1 MQALLVLVTIFLMTV
16 AAWAGRLE
24 APDAGP
30 QAVLRALE
38 DAFANVADRVTP
50 AVVNVSA
57 IPRKDAPPAE
67 LERFR
72 EFFGDEFVDR
82 FRRRR
87 DEPRATG
94 SGVIV
99 DPSGYILTNNH
110 VVENAQ
116 AIIVRLSDARK
127 LPARLVGRDVKTDLA
142 VLKVDGAGPLPVAEL
157 GDSDRLRVGQW
168 VIAIGNPFG
177 LDRTVTAG

>member
-1 MQALLVLVTIFLMTV
+1 MRAGLILTTILLL
-16 AAWAGRLE
+16 AAPAWAQRRE
-24 APDAGP
+24 ASDVNP
-30 QAVLRALE
+30 QAVLRAME

-57 IPRKDAPPAE
+57 IPRKDAPPQD

-72 EFFGDEFVDR
+72 DLFGDEFVER

-99 DPSGYILTNNH
+99 DPAGYILTNNH
-110 VVENAQ
+110 SSSTRRKSSSDSRTRGSSPRASSVV
-116 AIIVRLSDARK
+116 
-127 LPARLVGRDVKTDLA
+127 T
-142 VLKVDGAGPLPVAEL
+142 
-157 GDSDRLRVGQW
+157 
-168 VIAIGNPFG
+168 
-177 LDRTVTAG
+177 

>member
-99 DPSGYILTNNH
+99 DTS
-110 VVENAQ
+110 
-116 AIIVRLSDARK
+116 
-127 LPARLVGRDVKTDLA
+127 
-142 VLKVDGAGPLPVAEL
+142 
-157 GDSDRLRVGQW
+157 
-168 VIAIGNPFG
+168 
-177 LDRTVTAG
+177 

>member
-1 MQALLVLVTIFLMTV
+1 MRSRLILATVLLLAFP
-16 AAWAGRLE
+16 AWAQRRE
-24 APDAGP
+24 APDVNP
-30 QAVLRALE
+30 QSVLRALE

-99 DPSGYILTNNH
+99 DASGYILTHNH
-110 VVENAQ
+110 VVENA
-116 AIIVRLSDARK
+116 
-127 LPARLVGRDVKTDLA
+127 
-142 VLKVDGAGPLPVAEL
+142 E
-157 GDSDRLRVGQW
+157 
-168 VIAIGNPFG
+168 
-177 LDRTVTAG
+177 